1 MTVQTEARNSRR
13 LILFDIDET
22 ILSSD
27 GAGRRAIARVMRA
40 VHADIPDDA
49 LKINMSGKT
58 DPQIFS
64 EILSIADKSYGDKEA
79 ILNVFLA
86 PYLKALDEEIA
97 GAGSYFMHDG
107 VMDLLLAL
115 AAHEEAYL
123 ALLTGNVE
131 TGARMKLKPFDLNK
145 YFPFGAFGSDS
156 ANRLDLP
163 AIALERAKE
172 HYDID
177 FSPEQVIVIGDSV
190 NDILCAHKH
199 GARCIAVNT
208 GKTPREDL
216 EKLQPAYLFSNLSN
230 TDSVVKAIFS

>member
-1 MTVQTEARNSRR
+1 MIAQTDALDSRR

-27 GAGRRAIARVMRA
+27 GAGRRAISRVLKV
-40 VHADIPDDA
+40 VHDDIPEEA

-64 EILSIADKSYGDKEA
+64 EILSIANKSYSDQQA

-97 GAGSYFMHDG
+97 GAGSYYMHQG
-107 VMDLLLAL
+107 VMDLLHAL
-115 AAHEEAYL
+115 VAHDEAYL

-163 AIALERAKE
+163 AIALERAKV

-177 FSPEQVIVIGDSV
+177 FSPQQVIVIGDSV
-190 NDILCAHKH
+190 NDILCAHNH

-208 GKTPREDL
+208 GKTSREDL
-216 EKLQPAYLFSNLSN
+216 EKLQPAYLFSNLGN
-230 TDSVVKAIFS
+230 TDEVVKAIFS

>member
-1 MTVQTEARNSRR
+1 MSGENEATDSRR

-27 GAGRRAIARVMRA
+27 GAGRRAIARVMRG
-40 VHADIPDDA
+40 VHADIPDAA

-64 EILSIADKSYGDKEA
+64 EILAIANKTYDGHEE
-79 ILNVFLA
+79 ILGVFLE

-97 GAGSYFMHDG
+97 GAGSYYMHVG

-115 AAHEEAYL
+115 KKHKGAYL

-163 AIALERAKE
+163 AVARQRAKE

-177 FSPEQVIVIGDSV
+177 FSPEQIVVIGDSV
-190 NDILCAHKH
+190 NDILCAHNH
-199 GARCIAVNT
+199 GAKCIAVNT
-208 GKTPREDL
+208 GKTPREEL
-216 EKLQPAYLFSNLSN
+216 ENLHPAYLFANLSDTTN
-230 TDSVVKAIFS
+230 VVNAIFS

>member
-1 MTVQTEARNSRR
+1 MTVQSVALDSRR

-27 GAGRRAIARVMRA
+27 GAGRRAISRVMRA

-64 EILSIADKSYGDKEA
+64 EILKIADKNYDGHEA
-79 ILNVFLA
+79 VLDTFLS
-86 PYLKALDEEIA
+86 PYLKALAEEIA
-97 GAGSYFMHDG
+97 GAGSYYMHPG

-115 AAHEEAYL
+115 QEHKEAYL

-163 AIALERAKE
+163 AVAMIRAKE

-177 FSPEQVIVIGDSV
+177 FVPEQVVVIGDST
-190 NDILCAHKH
+190 NDILCAHNH
-199 GARCIAVNT
+199 GAKCIAVNT
-208 GKTPREDL
+208 GKTRREEL
-216 EKLQPAYLFSNLSN
+216 EKLHPAYLFDNLSN
-230 TDSVVKAIFS
+230 TDDVIQAIFS